1 LGRRSEPR
9 FAASTPSKGMPEVGT
24 SDLIDQSRYQLIGS
38 CRVPALRFADNSSHL
53 FLQRQ
58 QPFVV
63 GKGRLPLNSGSGL
76 HAQLFVS

>member
-1 LGRRSEPR
+1 LGRRSGPG

-24 SDLIDQSRYQLIGS
+24 SDLIDQSRYQLIVS

-63 GKGRLPLNSGSGL
+63 CKGRLPLKSGPRL
-76 HAQLFVS
+76 RARVFVS